1 MKHLKIFSTEDLKMY
16 TSPRKGEIKFGERIG
31 TVNSLETL
39 KESTAKYV
47 IFGIPEDIGVRANL
61 GKSGTKN
68 AFNTFLNA
76 FLNIQVNQF
85 NTPENVLL
93 LGEIDCKNWL
103 IKASHIEDND
113 PNISAKL
120 HDILIEI
127 DAEVSQ
133 LVKTIISLGKIPIII
148 GGGHNNAYGNI
159 KGASEAIS
167 NPINVINI
175 DAHTDLRTTN
185 YRHSGNG
192 FSYAQEQG
200 YLNFYHIFGLHKNY
214 TPDYIFKSMNAS
226 KFIDYTLFDD
236 ILSDTIAIQAYKE
249 ALNQISKSAFG
260 LEIDCDAISGF
271 PSSAQTPS
279 GMSLETIRQCIAES
293 ITHNTCHYL
302 HICEA
307 KPSEYYPT
315 GKAISYMVSD
325 FIRQQ

>member
-1 MKHLKIFSTEDLKMY
+1 MKHLKIFSTVDLKIY
-16 TSPRKGEIKFGERIG
+16 TSPRKGEIKFGELIG

-76 FLNIQVNQF
+76 FLNI
-85 NTPENVLL
+85 
-93 LGEIDCKNWL
+93 
-103 IKASHIEDND
+103 
-113 PNISAKL
+113 
-120 HDILIEI
+120 
-127 DAEVSQ
+127 
-133 LVKTIISLGKIPIII
+133 
-148 GGGHNNAYGNI
+148 
-159 KGASEAIS
+159 
-167 NPINVINI
+167 NI

-192 FSYAQEQG
+192 FSYAQEQD

-236 ILSDTIAIQAYKE
+236 ILSDTIAIQSYKE